1 MAQRKQKQR
10 VSDTVGQ
17 SNDAQCRQK
26 AARGAVRLRIDK
38 SDSRA
43 GKWSMRSGS
52 NSIRRAVPVSPHP
65 PRVAE
70 LLDIELLNWDDSNIL
85 EQEEL
90 NKK

>member
-52 NSIRRAVPVSPHP
+52 NSIRRAVPVSPHL
-65 PRVAE
+65 PRVAGPHGHGTFE
-70 LLDIELLNWDDSNIL
+70 LGRVKKL